1 MKMMRLLL
9 VRHGETEWN
18 RQKRHQGQKD
28 IPLNEYGRQQ
38 VSTLAQR
45 LKNEPIN
52 ALYSSDL
59 CRAWETAKTISTRKG
74 ELIVVKDA
82 RLREM
87 NFGRW
92 EGLTWS
98 EIQEKDPLVMENWS
112 KYLAEKGPPGGET
125 LFRFSERILEFS
137 EEIIKSHKD
146 ETVLLVAHGGTIMVL
161 ICLLLGHPIDKYW
174 QFRIEKASLSDISVY
189 TEGAI
194 INQLNDTNHLSIKEL
209 QR

>member
-1 MKMMRLLL
+1 MTRLLL

-28 IPLNEYGRQQ
+28 IPLNEFGRKQ
-38 VSTLAQR
+38 VSALARR
-45 LKNEPIN
+45 LKNVPIN

-59 CRAWETAKTISTRKG
+59 CRAWETAKTISTNYEK
-74 ELIVVKDA
+74 LAVIKDA

-87 NFGRW
+87 NFGEW

-98 EIQEKDPLVMENWS
+98 EIRAKHPSDVENWS
-112 KYLAEKGPPGGET
+112 NYLAEKGPPGGEN
-125 LFRFSERILEFS
+125 LFQFSERILEFS
-137 EEIIKSHKD
+137 VEIIKSHID

-161 ICLLLGHPIDKYW
+161 ICLLLGHPIEQYW

-189 TEGAI
+189 PEGAI
-194 INQLNDTNHLSIKEL
+194 INQLNDTSHLG
-209 QR
+209 